1 MEYERGVEEDARISD
16 MRNWKMECHVGKNH
30 KKNGFVGDEYQQL
43 WFGDVELFSLLD
55 IQMKMLNR
63 QSDLVSLDF
72 RKEVQGGDKI
82 WESSIYT
89 CYCC

>member
-63 QSDLVSLDF
+63 QSDI
-72 RKEVQGGDKI
+72 KI
-82 WESSIYT
+82 WGSGNKRGWKYT
-89 CYCC
+89 YGSHNT